1 MKAFLD
7 EVIKKNQAENQVLLK
22 MLTMIYRK
30 FPEKKA
36 WFKQALSKDQIYS
49 IEETVEILKSGEF
62 LDANFNLQ

>member
-1 MKAFLD
+1 
-7 EVIKKNQAENQVLLK
+7 
-22 MLTMIYRK
+22 MIYRK